1 MIEIVLQ
8 QDDDDVALK
17 HAVGLNLVQLEQ
29 DVFHEEDKEKVDGR
43 PVERW

>member
-29 DVFHEEDKEKVDGR
+29 DAFREEDE
-43 PVERW
+43 